1 MDGMEWGDLVKDKP
15 KPWYKSKE
23 VRKLQREWYAK
34 LKDEGFYDVE
44 GGVEGHLLKG
54 PTSTVSLRSLANK
67 SSVDHGLKN
76 DRAPREFD
84 EVADSEDDSLN
95 FLEGG
100 KARYY
105 HHAALIACQAIRE
118 GRLSEERC
126 WAWLLHSQ
134 GEGERTIGDILDIPR
149 SRVRKHVAVLRDNI
163 TIRLDNEYT

>member
-1 MDGMEWGDLVKDKP
+1 MKDK

-23 VRKLQREWYAK
+23 VRSLTKEWYAK

-67 SSVDHGLKN
+67 SNIDGGLKN

-84 EVADSEDDSLN
+84 EVADSEDNAIN
-95 FLEGG
+95 FMGGG

-105 HHAALIACQAIRE
+105 HHAEMISAQAIRE
-118 GRLSEERC
+118 GRIPDERC

-134 GEGERTIGDILDIPR
+134 GDGERVIADTLDIPR
-149 SRVRKHVAVLRDNI
+149 SRVRKHVAVLRENI
-163 TIRLDNEYT
+163 MARLDNEYT